1 MKRKATKWLLYV
13 LISVTTSDVIWGQ
26 EALVEVKQD
35 SLISKALML
44 KIEANRE
51 QFANEF
57 YMIQL
62 YYGTYDQA
70 TEIMEEVQELDP
82 ELEVKMSFE
91 TPNYKVQVGP
101 FKKYLDALEQLNILK
116 KTFREAFLLEPKTGL

>member
-1 MKRKATKWLLYV
+1 MKRKATKWLLFV
-13 LISVTTSDVIWGQ
+13 LISVTTPDVIWGQ

-82 ELEVKMSFE
+82 ELEVKMS
-91 TPNYKVQVGP
+91 
-101 FKKYLDALEQLNILK
+101 LK
-116 KTFREAFLLEPKTGL
+116 HPIIRCKLGLSKNTLMHSSSSMF

>member
-1 MKRKATKWLLYV
+1 MKRKATKWLLFV

-51 QFANEF
+51 QFSNEF